1 MIKTRLIVFE
11 NFYIYFL
18 FKSAIF
24 KVSIIKKDGGNLMT
38 KTAIITGISSGMG
51 HAAALLFHEK
61 GFEVYGGARRV
72 DRMEDLKEAG
82 IHAQELD
89 MTDKISMRALVDHVV
104 KEEGRIDV
112 LVNNAGYGEYGPLEE
127 IPVENAK
134 KQFEVNLFGADILT
148 QLVLPTMRRQGAGR
162 IVNISSIGGDVYTPL
177 GGWYHATKA
186 GVDMWSDVLDLE
198 VKQFGVRSVVV
209 QPGGTDTEWAT
220 VALSNAR
227 KNLEPDSPYEPLVD
241 HVEDLFGR
249 MGFTATAEDL
259 AKVFYKAATDK
270 RPKRRYFNSIGDHA
284 MVIAARS
291 MPNLYRAVVS
301 RFM

>member
-1 MIKTRLIVFE
+1 
-11 NFYIYFL
+11 
-18 FKSAIF
+18 
-24 KVSIIKKDGGNLMT
+24 MT
-38 KTAIITGISSGMG
+38 KVAIITGISSGMG
-51 HAAALLFHEK
+51 HAVARLFK
-61 GFEVYGGARRV
+61 QNGFEVYGGARRL
-72 DRMEDLKEAG
+72 DRMQDLIEQG

-104 KEEGRIDV
+104 KEEGQIDV
-112 LVNNAGYGEYGPLEE
+112 LVNNAGYGEYGPIEE

-134 KQFEVNLFGADILT
+134 KQFEVNLFGADQIT
-148 QLVLPTMRRQGAGR
+148 QLVLPTMRRQHSGR

-198 VKQFGVRSVVV
+198 VKKFGIRSTVV

-220 VALSNAR
+220 VALDNAR
-227 KNLEPDSPYEPLVD
+227 KNLKEDSPYEPLVD
-241 HVEDLFGR
+241 KVDNLFGQ

-270 RPKRRYFNSIGDHA
+270 KPKRRYFNSASDHA

-291 MPNLYRAVVS
+291 MPNLYKFIISKLV
-301 RFM
+301 